1 MRSFKPKLF
10 LSTPGTG
17 REMVSFRKGQGIFSQ
32 GDASDA
38 VFVIQTGRVRL
49 SAKALSGKET
59 TLDILDVSDLFGND
73 SIAGEATR
81 STSANALTDCR
92 LLRIENKVMKLAL
105 SEKVGLANLVCTY
118 AVARN
123 LRYQKDLVDQRC
135 NQSNRRLARVL
146 LRLARTEACEP
157 RETAIPKINHAIL
170 AEMVGTTRSRVS
182 FFMNKFKVA
191 GFIEY
196 GSQSGEVRIRPSLL
210 NFYSDYSDP
219 TD

>member
-1 MRSFKPKLF
+1 MRPFNPKLF

-17 REMVSFRKGQGIFSQ
+17 REMVSFCKRQVIFAQ

-49 SAKALSGKET
+49 SAKARKGKET
-59 TLDILDVSDLFGND
+59 TLDILGVSDLVGKD

-81 STSANALTDCR
+81 TTSANALTDCQ
-92 LLRIENKVMKLAL
+92 LLRIENKVMMLAL
-105 SEKVGLANLVCTY
+105 SEEVELANLVCAY
-118 AVARN
+118 VIARN
-123 LRYQKDLVDQRC
+123 IRYQKDLVDQRC
-135 NQSNRRLARVL
+135 SRSKE
-146 LRLARTEACEP
+146 RLARTLLGLARLEALEP
-157 RETAIPKINHAIL
+157 RETAIPKINQAML

-182 FFMNKFKVA
+182 LFMNGFRDA

-196 GSQSGEVRIRPSLL
+196 GPQSSEVRVHPSLL
-210 NFYSDYSDP
+210 NFY